1 MLLSIQ
7 AVAVLFLLPELL
19 ASGKTDVSLRL
30 YCTIRLATLYR
41 LPLVEKLKL
50 SVWPGPNTATSL
62 GELPFV
68 PHELLPVS
76 TVVESGRENCA
87 AL

>member
-1 MLLSIQ
+1 M
-7 AVAVLFLLPELL
+7 

-50 SVWPGPNTATSL
+50 SVWPGPNDATSL

-68 PHELLPVS
+68 LHELLPVS
-76 TVVESGRENCA
+76 TVAESGRENCA